1 MWTAT
6 QFSIFMVNKPGVLAQ
21 VLGEFARAKVNILA
35 MTIMDSAE
43 HGVMRVVFDQP
54 DKSRGILSGLNMPF
68 SETDALCVSLE
79 NKSGALAAVME
90 KLAKEH
96 INVSY
101 AYCTAG
107 AKGGRTTG
115 VLKVVDAKK
124 AMRILDQGRKKIDN
138 TGQAIRRPRSGK
150 RSIS

>member
-43 HGVMRVVFDQP
+43 HGVMRVVFDRP
-54 DKSRGILSGLNMPF
+54 DKARGVLTGLNMPF
-68 SETDALCVSLE
+68 SETETLCVNLE
-79 NKSGALAAVME
+79 NKSGALASVME
-90 KLAKEH
+90 KLAKNH

-115 VLKVVDAKK
+115 VVKVADVKK
-124 AMRILDQGRKKIDN
+124 AMRVLDQIHKKIEN
-138 TGQAIRRPRSGK
+138 TVREIRLPRSAN
-150 RSIS
+150 R